1 MLKTNR
7 TVLTQEEFLLLNEI
21 ITEEFGIRFADHKRQ
36 ILESRL
42 QPRLRALHLTRFLD
56 YYLQLVCDRAAELPR
71 LAELVTNNETFFCRE
86 ARHFEALYG
95 RGLDDLLAA
104 AVTPGSLRLLCAG
117 CSSGEE
123 AYSLR
128 LYANQ
133 AYVRLARTKVE
144 IDAFDLDARRIE
156 MARRADYEKTSLRA
170 LNPEQVTRL
179 LTPLP
184 EDRWRVRPLH
194 RAGVR
199 FRVGNLLHLDTFWS
213 GELYDCVFCRNVLI
227 YFSDAACRRAVATF
241 TRVLRPG
248 GLLFLGHSESIIGM
262 YPELQTLRL
271 GDSLVYRKVAA

>member
-1 MLKTNR
+1 MVKASRPILS
-7 TVLTQEEFLLLNEI
+7 QEEFLLFNEI
-21 ITEEFGIRFADHKRQ
+21 ITDEFGIRFADHKRQ
-36 ILESRL
+36 LLESRL
-42 QPRLRALHLTRFLD
+42 QPRLEALHLTRFLD

-86 ARHFEALYG
+86 ARHFEALFG
-95 RGLDDLLAA
+95 RGLDDLLPS

-128 LYANQ
+128 MFANQ
-133 AYVRLARTKVE
+133 SFVRLARTRLE

-156 MARRADYEKTSLRA
+156 KARRAEYERSSLRA
-170 LNPEQVTRL
+170 LNAEQVARL

-184 EDRWRVRPLH
+184 TERWRVRPLH

-199 FRVGNLLHLDTFWS
+199 FGVGNLLHVETFWS
-213 GELYDCVFCRNVLI
+213 GALYDCVFCRNVLI
-227 YFSDAACRRAVATF
+227 YFSEGASRRAVATF
-241 TRVLRPG
+241 ARVLRPG

-262 YPELQTLRL
+262 YPEFQTVRL
-271 GDSLVYRKVAA
+271 GDSIVYRRVPA